1 MFFLAEAGQ
10 NAAPGPGGTPIWV
23 FFFYIAVV
31 GGIFYFL
38 LMRPQKKKDQERKAM
53 LAKLQKGDRVLTIGG
68 IFGEVVVVKE
78 DYVLVQVDKER
89 GVVLKL
95 SRTAINNVVTP
106 ESAEQ
111 EEK

>member
-1 MFFLAEAGQ
+1 MFLAQAS
-10 NAAPGPGGTPIWV
+10 PGGSNPLLLIVWLAL
-23 FFFYIAVV
+23 IV
-31 GGIFYFL
+31 GVFYFL
-38 LMRPQKKKDQERKAM
+38 VMRPQKKRDQERKGM

-89 GVVLKL
+89 GVVLKM

>member
-1 MFFLAEAGQ
+1 MFLAQAGQ
-10 NAAPGPGGTPIWV
+10 GAGGGGGNPLLLIVWLV
-23 FFFYIAVV
+23 LIV
-31 GGIFYFL
+31 GVFYFL
-38 LMRPQKKKDQERKAM
+38 VMRPQKKRDNERKAM

-78 DYVLVQVDKER
+78 EYVLLQVDKER
-89 GVVLKL
+89 GVVLKM